1 MGRVRCV
8 EWAELDA
15 FQIKVEGFLHNS
27 ALSPQT
33 GEMIPCLGLSI
44 GLDLVVNPML
54 AQLDVSTKKVILI
67 RNQGDMMQS
76 LNSKPY
82 IVRSGDTFHSIA
94 RQFGF
99 TNWADIYNNPANA
112 ALRTRRPDPNQL
124 RPGDQIMIPPS
135 AQMVRQVLQQRLFTL
150 THLRQQSDELF
161 QKIEDD
167 LKNNLAGYKRVAA
180 NADAAAT
187 VLQLFTGVVSIAA
200 KGWSALKLS
209 GPALDAAN
217 EELAKQGVKLATDP
231 LQDVGLEI
239 AAKQLGA
246 HDGIVWAVGKI
257 SIESF
262 LNIQSPSWWAGV
274 VGNLQDGKSWS
285 QAVTISPEEQLQAN
299 LNQVEAQRQQV
310 LRSVD
315 AQINA
320 TRALLQG
327 LGDKGLVS
335 LYPQG

>member
-1 MGRVRCV
+1 
-8 EWAELDA
+8 
-15 FQIKVEGFLHNS
+15 
-27 ALSPQT
+27 
-33 GEMIPCLGLSI
+33 
-44 GLDLVVNPML
+44 
-54 AQLDVSTKKVILI
+54 
-67 RNQGDMMQS
+67 MQS

-82 IVRSGDTFHSIA
+82 IVRSGDTFNSIA

-112 ALRTRRPDPNQL
+112 ALRARRPDPNQL
-124 RPGDQIMIPPS
+124 KPGDQIMIPPS
-135 AQMVRQVLQQRLFTL
+135 AQLVRQVLQQRLFTL
-150 THLRQQSDELF
+150 TYLRQQSDELY

-167 LKNNLAGYKRVAA
+167 LKTNLGNYKRVAA

-239 AAKQLGA
+239 AAKQLGTQ
-246 HDGIVWAVGKI
+246 DGIVWAVGKL
-257 SIESF
+257 SIEAF

-285 QAVTISPEEQLQAN
+285 QAVTTSPEEQLQAS

-310 LRSVD
+310 LRNVD

-327 LGDKGLVS
+327 LGNKGLVS